1 MMEAMFILMML
12 PLLLCNSI
20 GLSETI
26 EAETTF
32 YGAKDNCPPGGDIA
46 YPQIHS
52 EAGGNGTYINPITYA
67 GCKKATEPGTI
78 IYVEFVQKYFIME
91 DDCEECDEDW
101 ITRKKWHMD
110 LWMGP
115 DFVTNGSKIIA
126 CEDALTKSRTNVII
140 NPSKNLTVNTKPL
153 FNGNTLECWQPNPP
167 PCITKNPLECGNE
180 CEIPEAGTCS
190 SIAAELLMS
199 LQRFKEL
206 NPKIDCNRQIPQGT
220 TVCMGG
226 PCGD

>member
-1 MMEAMFILMML
+1 MNISIILL
-12 PLLLCNSI
+12 II
-20 GLSETI
+20 GLYCHHIASETI

-46 YPQIHS
+46 YPQIHKV
-52 EAGGNGTYINPITYA
+52 AGGNGTYNNPITYA
-67 GCKKATEPGTI
+67 GSKLATEPGTI
-78 IYVEFVQKYFIME
+78 IYVQFLQKYFVME
-91 DDCEECDEDW
+91 DDCQECDEDW
-101 ITRKKWHMD
+101 ITRKKWHFD

-115 DFVTNGSKIIA
+115 DVVTNGSKLIS
-126 CEDALTKSRTNVII
+126 CEDTLTKSRTDVII
-140 NPSKNLTVNTKPL
+140 DPDPTLTVNMKPL
-153 FNGNTLECWQPNPP
+153 FNGDTLECWQPST

-180 CEIPEAGTCS
+180 CEIPQSGTCT
-190 SIAAELLMS
+190 SIAAELLLT

-206 NPKIDCNRQIPQGT
+206 NPTIDCNREIAAGT